1 MAVEVLGQPHLSWLI
16 AYPLSRL
23 ALVSGAGVEGESR
36 REGSCDIRSNQLLPH
51 PAYPIFRQ

>member
-23 ALVSGAGVEGESR
+23 ALVSGAGVEGESK
-36 REGSCDIRSNQLLPH
+36 REGSCDVRSNQKRRVKK
-51 PAYPIFRQ
+51 I